1 MNQAELDVVIEKH
14 EKWLRDGYGE
24 RANLSYADLRRADLS
39 GANLRRAN
47 LRGANLS
54 YANLSYADL
63 RRADLSGANLSGAN
77 LSYANLSYANLS
89 YADLRR
95 ADLSGANLRGANL
108 SYANLSYADLRR
120 ADLSGANLRGANLS
134 GANLSYANLNWINW
148 RDVVSL
154 TVIAVQINTTRKNNQ
169 ITYIKELEIW
179 TTGCFQG
186 TLEELKDSIEQTH
199 ASNDFLKRRYYRAIN
214 YILTEADFE
223 EDLEEENNEI

>member
-24 RANLSYADLRRADLS
+24 RANLSYADLRGADLSYADLS
-39 GANLRRAN
+39 GAD
-47 LRGANLS
+47 LRG
-54 YANLSYADL
+54 
-63 RRADLSGANLSGAN
+63 ADLSGADLSGA
-77 LSYANLSYANLS
+77 
-89 YADLRR
+89 DLNG
-95 ADLSGANLRGANL
+95 ADLSGA
-108 SYANLSYADLRR
+108 D
-120 ADLSGANLRGANLS
+120 
-134 GANLSYANLNWINW
+134 LSYANLNWINW

>member
-24 RANLSYADLRRADLS
+24 RANL
-39 GANLRRAN
+39 
-47 LRGANLS
+47 RGANLS
-54 YANLSYADL
+54 YA
-63 RRADLSGANLSGAN
+63 DLSCANL
-77 LSYANLSYANLS
+77 
-89 YADLRR
+89 R
-95 ADLSGANLRGANL
+95 GANLRGANL
-108 SYANLSYADLRR
+108 SYADLSCANLRGANLRGANLSYADLSCANLRVANLSY
-120 ADLSGANLRGANLS
+120 ADLSCANLRGANLSYADLSCANLRGANLS
-134 GANLSYANLNWINW
+134 GADLSGANLSYADLNWINW

>member
-14 EKWLRDGYGE
+14 EKWLRD
-24 RANLSYADLRRADLS
+24 ADLRRADLS
-39 GANLRRAN
+39 
-47 LRGANLS
+47 
-54 YANLSYADL
+54 YADL
-63 RRADLSGANLSGAN
+63 NGANLSGA
-77 LSYANLSYANLS
+77 
-89 YADLRR
+89 DLN
-95 ADLSGANLRGANL
+95 GAN
-108 SYANLSYADLRR
+108 
-120 ADLSGANLRGANLS
+120 LSGANLRGANLS
-134 GANLSYANLNWINW
+134 GADLNWINW

-199 ASNDFLKRRYYRAIN
+199 DNNDFLKRRYYRAIN

>member
-14 EKWLRDGYGE
+14 EKWLRDGHGE
-24 RANLSYADLRRADLS
+24 RADLSYADLRGANLSYADLRRADLS
-39 GANLRRAN
+39 YADLNGADLNGADLNYADLNGADLNGADLRR
-47 LRGANLS
+47 
-54 YANLSYADL
+54 ANLSYADL
-63 RRADLSGANLSGAN
+63 N
-77 LSYANLSYANLS
+77 
-89 YADLRR
+89 
-95 ADLSGANLRGANL
+95 
-108 SYANLSYADLRR
+108 
-120 ADLSGANLRGANLS
+120 

>member
-1 MNQAELDVVIEKH
+1 
-14 EKWLRDGYGE
+14 
-24 RANLSYADLRRADLS
+24 LS

-54 YANLSYADL
+54 GANLRRANLRGANLSGANLSGANLSGANL
-63 RRADLSGANLSGAN
+63 RRANLRGANLSGANLSGANLSGAN
-77 LSYANLSYANLS
+77 LSYA
-89 YADLRR
+89 D
-95 ADLSGANLRGANL
+95 
-108 SYANLSYADLRR
+108 
-120 ADLSGANLRGANLS
+120 
-134 GANLSYANLNWINW
+134 LNWINW

>member
-24 RANLSYADLRRADLS
+24 RANLSGADLSYADLRRANLS
-39 GANLRRAN
+39 GAD
-47 LRGANLS
+47 
-54 YANLSYADL
+54 LSYADL
-63 RRADLSGANLSGAN
+63 RRADLRRANLSGAD
-77 LSYANLSYANLS
+77 LS

-95 ADLSGANLRGANL
+95 AD
-108 SYANLSYADLRR
+108 
-120 ADLSGANLRGANLS
+120 LRGANLS
-134 GANLSYANLNWINW
+134 GANLSGADLSYADLRRADLRGANLSGANLSGADLNWINW
-148 RDVVSL
+148 RDVVGL

-223 EDLEEENNEI
+223 EDAYEYFDGLEEE

>member
-24 RANLSYADLRRADLS
+24 RANLRGADLRRADLSYADLNGADLS
-39 GANLRRAN
+39 GANLRR
-47 LRGANLS
+47 
-54 YANLSYADL
+54 ADL

-77 LSYANLSYANLS
+77 LSYANLRRADLSGADLNGADLSGANLRRANLS

-95 ADLSGANLRGANL
+95 ADLS
-108 SYANLSYADLRR
+108 YAD
-120 ADLSGANLRGANLS
+120 
-134 GANLSYANLNWINW
+134 LNWINW

>member
-39 GANLRRAN
+39 GANLR
-47 LRGANLS
+47 
-54 YANLSYADL
+54 
-63 RRADLSGANLSGAN
+63 GANLSGAN
-77 LSYANLSYANLS
+77 LRGANLRGANLS

-95 ADLSGANLRGANL
+95 ADLSGANLRRANLRGANL
-108 SYANLSYADLRR
+108 SGANLRR
-120 ADLSGANLRGANLS
+120 ANLRGANLS
-134 GANLSYANLNWINW
+134 GANLSGANLSGANLSYADLNWINW

>member
-24 RANLSYADLRRADLS
+24 RANLSYA
-39 GANLRRAN
+39 
-47 LRGANLS
+47 
-54 YANLSYADL
+54 NLSYADL
-63 RRADLSGANLSGAN
+63 SCANL
-77 LSYANLSYANLS
+77 
-89 YADLRR
+89 R
-95 ADLSGANLRGANL
+95 GANLRGANL
-108 SYANLSYADLRR
+108 SYADLSCANLRVADLSYADLSCANLRVADLSYANLRVANLSYADLSYANLRVANLSGADLSYADLRR
-120 ADLSGANLRGANLS
+120 ADL
-134 GANLSYANLNWINW
+134 NWINW
-148 RDVVSL
+148 RDVVGL

-169 ITYIKELEIW
+169 ITYIKDLEIW

>member
-39 GANLRRAN
+39 GANLRHSN
-47 LRGANLS
+47 
-54 YANLSYADL
+54 L
-63 RRADLSGANLSGAN
+63 RRAN
-77 LSYANLSYANLS
+77 
-89 YADLRR
+89 
-95 ADLSGANLRGANL
+95 
-108 SYANLSYADLRR
+108 
-120 ADLSGANLRGANLS
+120 LSGANLRGANLS
-134 GANLSYANLNWINW
+134 GANLSYADLSGANLSYADLNWINW

>member
-24 RANLSYADLRRADLS
+24 RANLR
-39 GANLRRAN
+39 GANLSYEDLSCAN

-54 YANLSYADL
+54 YADLSCANLRGANLSYADL
-63 RRADLSGANLSGAN
+63 SCANLSYADLSCANLRGANLSGANLSGAN
-77 LSYANLSYANLS
+77 LSYA
-89 YADLRR
+89 D
-95 ADLSGANLRGANL
+95 
-108 SYANLSYADLRR
+108 
-120 ADLSGANLRGANLS
+120 
-134 GANLSYANLNWINW
+134 LNWINW

>member
-24 RANLSYADLRRADLS
+24 RANLR
-39 GANLRRAN
+39 GANLSYEDLSCAN

-54 YANLSYADL
+54 YADLSCANLRGANLSYADL
-63 RRADLSGANLSGAN
+63 SCANLSYADLSCANLRGANLSGANLSGAN
-77 LSYANLSYANLS
+77 LSYA
-89 YADLRR
+89 D
-95 ADLSGANLRGANL
+95 
-108 SYANLSYADLRR
+108 
-120 ADLSGANLRGANLS
+120 
-134 GANLSYANLNWINW
+134 LNWINW

-186 TLEELKDSIEQTH
+186 TLEELKTSIENTH
-199 ASNDFLKRRYYRAIN
+199 KDNEKLKAKYYRVIDF
-214 YILTEADFE
+214 ILQEAE
-223 EDLEEENNEI
+223 

>member
-14 EKWLRDGYGE
+14 EKWLRDGHGE
-24 RANLSYADLRRADLS
+24 RADLRRADLS
-39 GANLRRAN
+39 YADLRGADLRRADLRRADLRRADLSYADLSYADLRGANLNGADLSYADLN
-47 LRGANLS
+47 GADLNGADLRGANLS
-54 YANLSYADL
+54 YADLNGADL
-63 RRADLSGANLSGAN
+63 R
-77 LSYANLSYANLS
+77 
-89 YADLRR
+89 
-95 ADLSGANLRGANL
+95 GANLRGANL
-108 SYANLSYADLRR
+108 SYADLNGADLR
-120 ADLSGANLRGANLS
+120 G
-134 GANLSYANLNWINW
+134 ANLNWINW

>member
-24 RANLSYADLRRADLS
+24 R
-39 GANLRRAN
+39 
-47 LRGANLS
+47 
-54 YANLSYADL
+54 
-63 RRADLSGANLSGAN
+63 
-77 LSYANLSYANLS
+77 ANLS

-120 ADLSGANLRGANLS
+120 ADLSGANLRGANLRR
-134 GANLSYANLNWINW
+134 ANLSYADLSCADLNWINW
-148 RDVVSL
+148 RDVVGL

-169 ITYIKELEIW
+169 ITYIKDLEIW

>member
-1 MNQAELDVVIEKH
+1 MKQEELDIILENH
-14 EKWLRDGYGE
+14 GKWLLNEGGE
-24 RANLSYADLRRADLS
+24 RANLSNIDLKNTNLRFANLRLAYLRGADLS
-39 GANLRRAN
+39 N
-47 LRGANLS
+47 ANLS

-63 RRADLSGANLSGAN
+63 SYADLSCANLRLAYLRGAD
-77 LSYANLSYANLS
+77 LSNANLSYANLS
-89 YADLRR
+89 YADL
-95 ADLSGANLRGANL
+95 SYANLRG
-108 SYANLSYADLRR
+108 
-120 ADLSGANLRGANLS
+120 
-134 GANLSYANLNWINW
+134 ANLNWINW
-148 RDVVSL
+148 RDVVGL

-169 ITYIKELEIW
+169 ITYIKDLEIW

>member
-63 RRADLSGANLSGAN
+63 RRADLSGANLRGAN
-77 LSYANLSYANLS
+77 LSGANLSYANLS

-95 ADLSGANLRGANL
+95 ADLSGANL

-134 GANLSYANLNWINW
+134 GANLSYADLNWINW

>member
-24 RANLSYADLRRADLS
+24 RANL
-39 GANLRRAN
+39 
-47 LRGANLS
+47 RGANLS
-54 YANLSYADL
+54 YA
-63 RRADLSGANLSGAN
+63 DLSCANL
-77 LSYANLSYANLS
+77 
-89 YADLRR
+89 R
-95 ADLSGANLRGANL
+95 GANLRGANL
-108 SYANLSYADLRR
+108 SYADLSCANLRVANLSYADL
-120 ADLSGANLRGANLS
+120 SCANLRGANLS
-134 GANLSYANLNWINW
+134 GADLSYADLSGANLNWINW

-169 ITYIKELEIW
+169 ITYIKDLEIW

>member
-24 RANLSYADLRRADLS
+24 RANLRGANLSYADLS
-39 GANLRRAN
+39 CAN

-54 YANLSYADL
+54 YADL
-63 RRADLSGANLSGAN
+63 RGANLRV
-77 LSYANLSYANLS
+77 ANLS
-89 YADLRR
+89 YADLR
-95 ADLSGANLRGANL
+95 GANLRV
-108 SYANLSYADLRR
+108 ANLSYADL
-120 ADLSGANLRGANLS
+120 SCANLRGANLS
-134 GANLSYANLNWINW
+134 GANLSYADLRGANLRVANLSYADLSYADLRRADLNWINW
-148 RDVVSL
+148 RDVVGL

>member
-39 GANLRRAN
+39 GANLRLAD

-54 YANLSYADL
+54 
-63 RRADLSGANLSGAN
+63 GANLRGAN

-89 YADLRR
+89 YADL
-95 ADLSGANLRGANL
+95 
-108 SYANLSYADLRR
+108 
-120 ADLSGANLRGANLS
+120 
-134 GANLSYANLNWINW
+134 NWINW
-148 RDVVSL
+148 RDVVGL

-186 TLEELKDSIEQTH
+186 TLEELKTSIENTH
-199 ASNDFLKRRYYRAIN
+199 KDNEKLKAKYYRVIDF
-214 YILTEADFE
+214 ILQEAE
-223 EDLEEENNEI
+223 

>member
-24 RANLSYADLRRADLS
+24 RANLRGANLSYADLS
-39 GANLRRAN
+39 CANLRGAN

-54 YANLSYADL
+54 YADLSCANLRVANLSYADL
-63 RRADLSGANLSGAN
+63 SCANLRGANLSGANLSGAN
-77 LSYANLSYANLS
+77 LSYA
-89 YADLRR
+89 D
-95 ADLSGANLRGANL
+95 
-108 SYANLSYADLRR
+108 
-120 ADLSGANLRGANLS
+120 
-134 GANLSYANLNWINW
+134 LNWINW

>member
-24 RANLSYADLRRADLS
+24 RANLSYADL
-39 GANLRRAN
+39 
-47 LRGANLS
+47 
-54 YANLSYADL
+54 SYAD
-63 RRADLSGANLSGAN
+63 
-77 LSYANLSYANLS
+77 
-89 YADLRR
+89 
-95 ADLSGANLRGANL
+95 
-108 SYANLSYADLRR
+108 
-120 ADLSGANLRGANLS
+120 
-134 GANLSYANLNWINW
+134 LSYANLNWINW

-199 ASNDFLKRRYYRAIN
+199 DNNDFLKRRYYRAIN

-223 EDLEEENNEI
+223 EDLEVAE

>member
-24 RANLSYADLRRADLS
+24 RADLSYADLSCADLRRADLRGANLSYADLNGADLSCADLRRADLS
-39 GANLRRAN
+39 
-47 LRGANLS
+47 
-54 YANLSYADL
+54 YADLSYADL
-63 RRADLSGANLSGAN
+63 N
-77 LSYANLSYANLS
+77 
-89 YADLRR
+89 
-95 ADLSGANLRGANL
+95 
-108 SYANLSYADLRR
+108 
-120 ADLSGANLRGANLS
+120 

>member
-24 RANLSYADLRRADLS
+24 RANLSYANLSYADLS
-39 GANLRRAN
+39 YADLSCANLRV
-47 LRGANLS
+47 
-54 YANLSYADL
+54 ANLSYADL
-63 RRADLSGANLSGAN
+63 
-77 LSYANLSYANLS
+77 SY
-89 YADLRR
+89 
-95 ADLSGANLRGANL
+95 
-108 SYANLSYADLRR
+108 
-120 ADLSGANLRGANLS
+120 ANLRGANLS
-134 GANLSYANLNWINW
+134 GANLSYANLRVANLSYADLSYANLRGANLSGANLSYANLRGANLNWINW
-148 RDVVSL
+148 RDVVGL

-169 ITYIKELEIW
+169 ITYIKDLEIW

>member
-24 RANLSYADLRRADLS
+24 RAD
-39 GANLRRAN
+39 
-47 LRGANLS
+47 LRGAN
-54 YANLSYADL
+54 
-63 RRADLSGANLSGAN
+63 
-77 LSYANLSYANLS
+77 
-89 YADLRR
+89 LRR

-120 ADLSGANLRGANLS
+120 ADLSGANLRRANLRGANLSGANLRGANLS
-134 GANLSYANLNWINW
+134 GANLSYADLNWINW

>member
-14 EKWLRDGYGE
+14 EKWLRDGHGE
-24 RANLSYADLRRADLS
+24 RADLNGADLRRADLSDADLSYADLRRADL
-39 GANLRRAN
+39 
-47 LRGANLS
+47 
-54 YANLSYADL
+54 
-63 RRADLSGANLSGAN
+63 RRADLS
-77 LSYANLSYANLS
+77 
-89 YADLRR
+89 D
-95 ADLSGANLRGANL
+95 ADLSGADLNGA
-108 SYANLSYADLRR
+108 D
-120 ADLSGANLRGANLS
+120 LRGANLS
-134 GANLSYANLNWINW
+134 GADLNGADLNGADLNGADLRWTNW
-148 RDVVSL
+148 QDVIGLPV
-154 TVIAVQINTTRKNNQ
+154 VAVQVDTTRKNNQ

>member
-39 GANLRRAN
+39 GA
-47 LRGANLS
+47 
-54 YANLSYADL
+54 
-63 RRADLSGANLSGAN
+63 
-77 LSYANLSYANLS
+77 
-89 YADLRR
+89 
-95 ADLSGANLRGANL
+95 DLSGANLRGANL

-120 ADLSGANLRGANLS
+120 ADLSGANLRGANLRGANLSGANLSGANLSGANLS
-134 GANLSYANLNWINW
+134 GANLSYADLNWINW

-223 EDLEEENNEI
+223 EDLKEENNEI